1 MVPFDRLGPTWL
13 ILSRSFWDPFHNP
26 FRNIILSSIAVLNSM
41 TFVHTIVARDEDCNI
56 VRNKARLVVKCY
68 IQEEGVDFY
77 ETYEPFARLKVVR
90 LL

>member
-1 MVPFDRLGPTWL
+1 
-13 ILSRSFWDPFHNP
+13 
-26 FRNIILSSIAVLNSM
+26 M